1 MNSKRYREAFLN
13 VRPSDEA
20 IERILTMTE
29 KKHSVKFSKVILV
42 VAAIISIIGSF
53 GLIANAATDGAIAE
67 TVSEALETASNKFTV
82 LVNGKKT
89 EAEVNVNPKVNDNGE
104 THYEAEVKVD
114 LPDNGEY
121 VEAQIEVDADDTD
134 SSVRETLDGIIINSK
149 TE

>member
-53 GLIANAATDGAIAE
+53 GLIANAATDGAIAD
-67 TVSEALETASNKFTV
+67 TVSEAIETASNKFTV

-121 VEAQIEVDADDTD
+121 VEAQFEADADDTD